1 MSATEPKPTGTI
13 VFVHGLWMTPRS
25 WEHWIERAE
34 GRGYK
39 TLAPAWPGMEV
50 EVEALN
56 ADPSPLEK
64 LDVRTIVDHYERII
78 RGLDSPRTM
87 RS

>member
-1 MSATEPKPTGTI
+1 MAAGTERKGADTI
-13 VFVHGLWMTPRS
+13 VFIHGLWMTSRS

-34 GRGYK
+34 SRGYK

-56 ADPSPLEK
+56 ADPTPLER
-64 LDVRTIVDHYERII
+64 LDEVADFAYDWAAKNARIAQ
-78 RGLDSPRTM
+78 PA
-87 RS
+87 